1 MEKLHY
7 SFIDLQKDLNSII
20 QQMVVDG
27 FKPDV
32 IIGPGRGGFI
42 PGVMLSHYFGAP
54 FEGIRWQQRDGN
66 IKDDKTLRHIMQKHM
81 GDNILVIDDIND
93 TGTTLKAIFEIINT
107 EIESPASRMDDVR
120 CATLFS
126 KTQSNF
132 GGVDYIG
139 RELTPENDPWVVF
152 PYEEWWK

>member
-1 MEKLHY
+1 MEKLY
-7 SFIDLQKDLNSII
+7 YTFDNLQKDLNSII

-66 IKDDKTLRHIMQKHM
+66 IQDDKTLRHIVHKHL
-81 GDNILVIDDIND
+81 GDRILVVDDIND
-93 TGTTLKAIFEIINT
+93 TGSTLKAIFEVIRE
-107 EIESPASRMDDVR
+107 EIDSPMVRAHDVR
-120 CATLFS
+120 CATLFNKQTS
-126 KTQSNF
+126 DF

-139 RELTPENDPWVVF
+139 RDLTPDNNPWVVF

>member
-1 MEKLHY
+1 MEKLYY
-7 SFIDLQKDLNSII
+7 SFDNLQKDLNSII

-42 PGVMLSHYFGAP
+42 PGVMMSHYFGAP

-66 IKDDKTLRHIMQKHM
+66 IQDDKTLRHIINKHV

-93 TGTTLKAIFEIINT
+93 TGSTLKAIFEVISE
-107 EIESPASRMDDVR
+107 EIEAPSTLAHDVR

-126 KTQSNF
+126 TAESKF
-132 GGVDYIG
+132 GVDDYVG
-139 RELTPENDPWVVF
+139 RELEAGNNPWVVF

>member
-66 IKDDKTLRHIMQKHM
+66 IKDDKTLKHIMQKHM

-93 TGTTLKAIFEIINT
+93 TGTTLKSIFEIIDSHLLL
-107 EIESPASRMDDVR
+107 SPRS
-120 CATLFS
+120 
-126 KTQSNF
+126 
-132 GGVDYIG
+132 G
-139 RELTPENDPWVVF
+139 
-152 PYEEWWK
+152 